1 MRKLLISLVASLT
14 LRWSGDAL
22 VSAFT
27 LATAGRQ
34 RLSHGFLLH
43 ARRRKASDDGAADA
57 GKGPKGED
65 FDFEDDDEDEALGE
79 ARLPMVGDFGG
90 FEEGVSAAG
99 EEGVADP
106 GEEHTDEED
115 DLPDDWTYDEPT
127 YSFEYNKQYG
137 TVDNSQAFQTSHNG
151 TVKTAFVSNL
161 KAEDQWEED
170 EEMAYFYTSVD
181 DFPYPMEQPEH
192 RGFLVIVTSD
202 AAEDVRVA
210 GDVIDRMSQRFG
222 ARLLITHHR
231 FDKLPVD
238 TYREFPETIRGSG
251 NLFEIWF
258 EGWEGKL
265 LFSRNAQKGDK
276 RPPSEE
282 EIKAMIEDVDRM
294 TCDEAYKHIDAN
306 RVEGI

>member
-1 MRKLLISLVASLT
+1 
-14 LRWSGDAL
+14 
-22 VSAFT
+22 
-27 LATAGRQ
+27 
-34 RLSHGFLLH
+34 
-43 ARRRKASDDGAADA
+43 
-57 GKGPKGED
+57 
-65 FDFEDDDEDEALGE
+65 
-79 ARLPMVGDFGG
+79 MVGDFGG

-115 DLPDDWTYDEPT
+115 GRTSTPALRLCSCAVVQLCSCFRCKEATNDLLFLLGCGADLPDDWTYDEPT